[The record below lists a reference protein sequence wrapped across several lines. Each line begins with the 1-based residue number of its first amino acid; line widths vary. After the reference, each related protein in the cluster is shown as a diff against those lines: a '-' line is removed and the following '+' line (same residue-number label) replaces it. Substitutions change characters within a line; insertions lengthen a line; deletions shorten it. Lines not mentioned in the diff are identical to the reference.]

1 MDRIQLSTD
10 DVRGVQVVRLEG
22 ELDKLAIE
30 RARSRLDPLVAA
42 GKLVVDLDR
51 VTFIDSAGLHAL
63 FGLARTPGSQG
74 PGVAIAVADSSPTA
88 RVIAL
93 VHLGDVL
100 PVRTTVD
107 EAVSALLEVSGSDGG
122 G

>member
-10 DVRGVQVVRLEG
+10 DVRGVQVVHLEG

-30 RARSRLDPLVAA
+30 RARSRLDPLAAA

-51 VTFIDSAGLHAL
+51 VTFIDSVGLHAL
-63 FGLARTPGSQG
+63 FGLARMAGSHG
-74 PGVAIAVADSSPTA
+74 RGVAIAVADSSPTA

-107 EAVSALLEVSGSDGG
+107 EAVSALLEVSSGDGG

>member
-1 MDRIQLSTD
+1 MERITLRTD
-10 DVRGVQVVRLEG
+10 EVRGVRVARLEG

-30 RARSRLDPLVAA
+30 KARGRLDLLAAA

-63 FGLARTPGSQG
+63 FGLARLSG
-74 PGVAIAVADSSPTA
+74 PRGGALAVAVADTSPTA
-88 RVIAL
+88 RVISL
-93 VHLGDVL
+93 VHLAEVI
-100 PVRTTVD
+100 PVCPTVE
-107 EAVSALLEVSGSDGG
+107 EAVSALEVSGGDGG

>member
-10 DVRGVQVVRLEG
+10 DVRGVQVVHLEG

-30 RARSRLDPLVAA
+30 RARSRLDPLAAA

-63 FGLARTPGSQG
+63 FGLARMAGSHG
-74 PGVAIAVADSSPTA
+74 RGVAIAVADSSPTA

-107 EAVSALLEVSGSDGG
+107 EAVSALLEVSSGDGG